1 MSQSGEREVQL
12 GKYGVANCYWARCEN
27 LPQNS
32 VDPYSPFL
40 KVIKKSGIY
49 QLQVVCFVPS
59 NYALDAEKP
68 LVFDNLGKDLFLFMN
83 FGESKEG
90 PANEF
95 QYFLIKVN
103 FSDAFSAKLK
113 GKNIFV
119 MPVHG
124 DPEEGDMSK
133 VIVEDE
139 EDED

>member
-12 GKYGVANCYWARCEN
+12 GKFGIANCYWASCEN

-40 KVIKKSGIY
+40 KVIKKNGIY
-49 QLQVVCFVPS
+49 QLQVVCFAPS
-59 NYALDAEKP
+59 DSALDAEKP

-83 FGESKEG
+83 FEESKEG
-90 PANEF
+90 PANQF
-95 QYFLIKVN
+95 QYFLIKVH

-119 MPVHG
+119 LPVHG
-124 DPEEGDMSK
+124 DPEEGEVAK
-133 VIVEDE
+133 VKVEEDE
-139 EDED
+139 EID